1 VGTFSGFPAAAIT
14 FFEGL
19 EGDNTK
25 AYWTAN
31 KATYE
36 NAIKEPFLALCE
48 EIDAAYRPLRL
59 FRPYRDTRFSK
70 DKSPYKTWAAAS
82 GEAEGGTSYYVSLS
96 AQGLMAASGYWGMA
110 PDQLGR
116 FREAVDN
123 DRTGRQVQKIV
134 DALVAK
140 RFEISAHGELKSVPR
155 GYAKDHP
162 RLDLLRRKGLAASRG
177 WPVARWLHT
186 KEARRRVEEVW
197 AACGPMNAWLDD
209 HVGPSQLPPDERD
222 VR

>member
-19 EGDNTK
+19 EADNTK

-36 NAIKEPFLALCE
+36 DAIKEPFLSLCDE
-48 EIDAAYRPLRL
+48 VDAAYRPLR
-59 FRPYRDTRFSK
+59 FYRPYRDTRFSK
-70 DKSPYKTWAAAS
+70 DKSPYKLWAAAS
-82 GEAEGGTSYYVSLS
+82 GEAEGGTSYYISLS
-96 AQGLMAASGYWGMA
+96 AQGLMAGCGYWGMA
-110 PDQLGR
+110 SDQLER
-116 FREAVDN
+116 FRQAVDE
-123 DRTGRQVQKIV
+123 DRTGRQLQSIV

-140 RFEISAHGELKSVPR
+140 HFEVSAHGELKSAPR

-162 RLDLLRRKGLAASRG
+162 RIDLLRRKGLAASKR
-177 WPVARWLHT
+177 WPVARWLQT
-186 KEARRRVEEVW
+186 KEAKRRVEDAW
-197 AACGPMNAWLDD
+197 AACRPLNGWLDD
-209 HVGPSQLPPDERD
+209 HVGPSQLPPDERE